1 MNKKENNT
9 YAYDDDYEDD
19 NINDKSPGQGDEPD
33 DRNMVGNGQ
42 IQNDLVDKEVE
53 QVIMKNTN
61 NPTRGS
67 APGGNQQKASAGGYA
82 LPGDDDEG
90 DGDEDEDDSDVGI
103 VVNENV
109 NPDDLENQEDE
120 EDDGVM
126 NDDEED
132 EADVDA
138 HDG

>member
-1 MNKKENNT
+1 MNKKED

-19 NINDKSPGQGDEPD
+19 NIQDDSPDKNDSDEPD

-67 APGGNQQKASAGGYA
+67 GPGGN
-82 LPGDDDEG
+82 
-90 DGDEDEDDSDVGI
+90 
-103 VVNENV
+103 
-109 NPDDLENQEDE
+109 
-120 EDDGVM
+120 
-126 NDDEED
+126 
-132 EADVDA
+132 
-138 HDG
+138 

>member
-1 MNKKENNT
+1 MNKKDDNT

-19 NINDKSPGQGDEPD
+19 NINDESPMKNDSDNDEPD

-61 NPTRGS
+61 NPSRGAAGS
-67 APGGNQQKASAGGYA
+67 NQQKPSGGYN
-82 LPGDDDEG
+82 LPGDDDED
-90 DGDEDEDDSDVGI
+90 DGDEDDSDVGL

-109 NPDDLENQEDE
+109 NPDDLEN
-120 EDDGVM
+120 
-126 NDDEED
+126 
-132 EADVDA
+132 
-138 HDG
+138 